1 MSKDNYQ
8 KPEFTREHRLGLVV
22 YGGVSLA
29 IYMNGVCREFYN
41 AVRGRGIY
49 KLIKALTDSD
59 IIVDIISGTS
69 AGGINGVLLSYALT
83 NSNEQEI
90 VDFENFD
97 QVWRDSGNIRK
108 LIRQPKNHESNQA
121 ESLFDGENYYQ
132 KALETAFNQAQSNKK
147 PAPSGEW
154 LSPSNELDLF
164 VTGTD
169 VLGQVYK
176 VFDQTGS
183 VIEVNNHRAVFQL
196 KHRQGR
202 KEPFN
207 FEYNPAVPKLNKE
220 ELHQSLAKLC
230 RITSCFPVAFPVV
243 TVELKNTD
251 NHVDSMLARWGDL
264 ENRDLPKQPPDGGYR
279 LHFVDGGVLDN
290 RPFSYTIKEMYYRT
304 ANRPVDRKLFYIDP
318 SPDRFS
324 NAANFQNMVKPKI
337 GQVIQDSLI
346 GLPTYES
353 IANDLQ
359 AIKERNEKVRRY
371 RGLLANVE
379 APINSGS
386 PTTEKIDVQEGI
398 YLLSRLISLRDRLL
412 PLILRMQQNDVVNY
426 DKKKILEK
434 IAELLTERI
443 LDPEERKIRDKT
455 LQEFGE
461 QIRNLDIEYA
471 LRKHFYILQKICQKL
486 ETEQDDDQYKQ
497 LKFISQNISRQ
508 IKLLE
513 VIRAA
518 LDLLMSNKTVSEFFY
533 QLIDQANSDNQ
544 LRSQIYDSFLR
555 LHRYLLDAYNLPA
568 FSPTN
573 AHKTKLVEVSGDF
586 FLNLPG
592 LAQKL
597 NEQEWLPQ
605 QQISSILE
613 QLKQKILQLQV
624 VGDIAEDIQSN
635 DKFNYDGQENKEFT
649 TILLKVEL
657 STEALIHNSNLSTSD
672 ELLKRFRGFRQ
683 VDQVVYPFEYLTE
696 IGEKEIIN
704 TVRISPDDA
713 QLGLGKSK
721 GLEDK
726 LAGDTLYA
734 FAGFFKK
741 SWRSND
747 ILWGRLDGLN
757 KIVEALITPETIKR
771 FPHFIQREA
780 YKKRCSKEDYL
791 EFLLDESLNKNA
803 IERETIKSYLQ
814 KLIQP
819 NFQFNQIELN
829 EFLDAVVMA
838 GHRVIINTDLQN
850 VISDAIE
857 EQFTW
862 NLQRVKPENIKPKN
876 QHQGVSELPI
886 QGNYNPVKGY
896 FDKTVSALAATKI
909 AEEAVDSW
917 EDPHKKEHFFRHEY
931 SVGKEKLDRDVPNII
946 LVNLATRSVLVARN
960 IINNSLG
967 INRVRRLSRHP
978 IYQFFDKSLQ
988 LFYWWLQYRG
998 PVALESASFNRGRP
1012 IILILQVALLVVA
1025 IAGVA
1030 ITVSQS
1036 WVWIAIALGA
1046 TVLFWLIGLLR
1057 KSQ

>member
-1 MSKDNYQ
+1 MNENYQ

-97 QVWRDSGNIRK
+97 QVWRDSANIRK
-108 LIRQPKNHESNQA
+108 LIRQPKNQESNQA
-121 ESLFDGENYYQ
+121 DSLFDGENYYQ
-132 KALETAFNQAQSNKK
+132 KALEDAFYQGQSNKK
-147 PAPSGEW
+147 QAPSDEW

-169 VLGQVYK
+169 VLGQVYQ

-183 VIEVNNHRAVFQL
+183 VIEINNHRAVFQL

-207 FEYNPAVPKLNKE
+207 FEYNPAVPKLNTE
-220 ELHQSLAKLC
+220 DIHQSLAKLC

-243 TVELKNTD
+243 TVELKNP
-251 NHVDSMLARWGDL
+251 NNYVDSMLVRWGSL

-318 SPDRFS
+318 SPDRFKD
-324 NAANFQNMVKPKI
+324 AANFKNMVKPKI

-353 IANDLQ
+353 ISNDLQ
-359 AIKERNEKVRRY
+359 AIKERNEQVRRY
-371 RGLLANVE
+371 KALLANVE
-379 APINSGS
+379 APLNSGS
-386 PTTEKIDVQEGI
+386 ATTEKIDVQEGI

-426 DKKKILEK
+426 DKTKILEK
-434 IAELLTERI
+434 TAELLTERI
-443 LDPEERKIRDKT
+443 IDPKQREIRDII
-455 LQEFGE
+455 LQQFGE

-471 LRKHFYILQKICQKL
+471 IRKHFYILQKICQKF
-486 ETEQDDDQYKQ
+486 ETEQQYDQYVK
-497 LKFISQNISRQ
+497 LKLLSKNISRQ

-513 VIRAA
+513 IIREA
-518 LDLLMSNKTVSEFFY
+518 LDLLMSNIKVSQFFY
-533 QLIDQANSDNQ
+533 QLIDQAGSDNQ

-555 LHRYLLDAYNLPA
+555 LHRYLLDPDSITA
-568 FSPTN
+568 FSPKN
-573 AHKTKLVEVSGDF
+573 AQETELVEVPADF
-586 FLNLPG
+586 FINLPS
-592 LAQKL
+592 LAQRL
-597 NEQEWLPQ
+597 DEQAWLPQ
-605 QQISSILE
+605 NQLSSILE
-613 QLKQKILQLQV
+613 QLKQKIVQLEV
-624 VGDIAEDIQSN
+624 GGDIAENIQSN
-635 DKFNYDGQENKEFT
+635 YKFNYDGQENERFT
-649 TILLKVEL
+649 TILRQIEL
-657 STEALIHNSNLSTSD
+657 STEVLIKNTQLSDSK
-672 ELLKRFRGFRQ
+672 EILLRFQGFRQ
-683 VDQVVYPFEYLTE
+683 VDQVLYPFESLTE

-704 TVRISPDDA
+704 TVRISPNDA
-713 QLGLGKSK
+713 QLGLGKYK

-757 KIVEALITPETIKR
+757 RIVEALITPETIKR
-771 FPHFIQREA
+771 FPHFIKREA
-780 YKKRCSKEDYL
+780 NKEGCSEEEYL
-791 EFLLDESLNKNA
+791 EFLLDESLSKDA
-803 IERETIKSYLQ
+803 IEREHIKSYLQ

-819 NFQFNQIELN
+819 DFQFNQIEMN

-838 GHRVIINTDLQN
+838 GHRVIINSDLQN
-850 VISDAIE
+850 VIADAVD
-857 EQFTW
+857 EQLTW
-862 NLQRVKPENIKPKN
+862 NLQRVKSENIRSNKQSKLPN
-876 QHQGVSELPI
+876 QA
-886 QGNYNPVKGY
+886 NYNPVGGY
-896 FDKTVSALAATKI
+896 FDKTVSALAAAKI
-909 AEEAVDSW
+909 AKEAVDSW
-917 EDPHKKEHFFRHEY
+917 EDPHQKEHFFRHEY
-931 SVGKEKLDRDVPNII
+931 SVGKEKLTQDVPNII
-946 LVNLATRSVLVARN
+946 LVNLSTRGLLVARD

-967 INRVRRLSRHP
+967 IDQARRLSRHP

-998 PVALESASFNRGRP
+998 SVALESAGFNRGRP

-1030 ITVSQS
+1030 VTVSQS

-1057 KSQ
+1057 KTQ